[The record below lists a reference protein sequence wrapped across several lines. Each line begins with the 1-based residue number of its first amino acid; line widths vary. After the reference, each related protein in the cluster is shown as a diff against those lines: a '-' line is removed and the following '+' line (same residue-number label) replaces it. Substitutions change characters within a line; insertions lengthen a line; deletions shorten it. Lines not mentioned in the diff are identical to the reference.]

1 MFFVMLHSECFIGV
15 IWPHLRQMCPF
26 MDWIFIFHL
35 FILVVLFVFYMVI
48 SLYLFCRFPLFGV
61 LCSCRCIIVGD
72 SDKKICD

>member
-35 FILVVLFVFYMVI
+35 FILVVFVCFLDGYLSLFVLSF
-48 SLYLFCRFPLFGV
+48 SLIW
-61 LCSCRCIIVGD
+61 CSLQL
-72 SDKKICD
+72 